1 MMTEN
6 NHDCKTQR
14 MGRSGVISPLEAA
27 IVHINA
33 SLPVKMDER
42 ICIACIRGTCADQ
55 KWRPH
60 ILAFFLETPAGL
72 IHEVVLSGA
81 FTFKEL
87 MDALS
92 RWKAEEYADE
102 DTVRWIQEMACLS
115 MGRAAEL
122 GIARFV

>member
-1 MMTEN
+1 M
-6 NHDCKTQR
+6 
-14 MGRSGVISPLEAA
+14 SPLEVS

-33 SLPVKMDER
+33 SLPLEIDESTF
-42 ICIACIRGTCADQ
+42 IACIRGTCTDQ

-60 ILAFFLETPAGL
+60 ILTFFLETPAGL
-72 IHEVVLSGA
+72 IHDIVLSGA
-81 FTFKEL
+81 VTFKEL

-102 DTVRWIQEMACLS
+102 DTTRWIQEMAYLS

-122 GIARFV
+122 GITRFV

>member
-1 MMTEN
+1 MTVTDQES
-6 NHDCKTQR
+6 KTQHA
-14 MGRSGVISPLEAA
+14 GKSGAVGPLKAA

-33 SLPVKMDER
+33 SLPVKIEES
-42 ICIACIRGTCADQ
+42 ILIACIKGTCTDH

-60 ILAFFLETPAGL
+60 ILAFFLETPTGL
-72 IHEVVLSGA
+72 ILEIALSGA

-87 MDALS
+87 MDALT

-102 DTVRWIQEMACLS
+102 DTTRWIQEMAYLS

-122 GIARFV
+122 GIARFI